1 MIVGYGACVY
11 NSLRCMGAFVFY
23 LTLCMLGSGPQGR
36 SRPTLGGRDKP
47 TLIHYKN
54 LRAGGGQEG
63 GALIKICNFNGQ
75 NERFFQLG
83 GRTCPQCDNVP
94 SQPTGLGLTIKYF
107 FTTYSMLCK
116 CWGCVYK

>member
-36 SRPTLGGRDKP
+36 SRPTLGGGRDKP

-83 GRTCPQCDNVP
+83 GGHVP
-94 SQPTGLGLTIKYF
+94 SQPTSLREFAQFADGLDNF
-107 FTTYSMLCK
+107 
-116 CWGCVYK
+116 